1 MRFRCPLVAV
11 ALLATVT
18 TLDAQTSV
26 DLMAGKV
33 KTERTVRLETTVDA
47 SPAEVYRLWTTADGV
62 KRFFAPAARI
72 DARPGGEYTILFA
85 PAQDPQGLSH
95 GTKGARVLKLVD
107 GKEAWFEWI
116 TFTADTLLGTS
127 APPVAPRSE
136 RDVVPLPTWVELSFE
151 PLDGGK
157 RTAVHFAHYGFRDGA
172 RWEASY
178 QWFSRAWAGVLESL
192 KAECAKSSS

>member
-1 MRFRCPLVAV
+1 MRLRCPLI
-11 ALLATVT
+11 ALALFTAVT
-18 TLDAQTSV
+18 TLYAQTSA

-33 KTERTVRLETTVDA
+33 KTERTVRLDVTVDA
-47 SPAEVYRLWTTADGV
+47 TPAEVYRLWTTANGV
-62 KRFFAPAARI
+62 KRFFAPDARI

-85 PAQDPQGLSH
+85 PEQDPQGLSH
-95 GTKGARVLKLVD
+95 GTKGARVLKLAP
-107 GKEAWFEWI
+107 GREIWFEWI
-116 TFTADTLLGTS
+116 TFAADTLLGTS

-136 RDVVPLPTWVELSFE
+136 RDVVPLPTWVELTFE
-151 PLDGGK
+151 PLEGGK
-157 RTAVHFAHYGFRDGA
+157 RTAVHFAHYGFGDGA